1 MSVYDEIGV
10 RRVLNASGSMT
21 YLGGSLIAPDVVEK
35 MGEAARSFIVMEE
48 LVEWACGEVARLTG
62 TEAALVTT
70 GTAGGILL
78 ATAAVLT
85 GRDRQKMR
93 SLPTVG
99 SKCEILVQMPHRI
112 GFDHAIGVAGGSLVE
127 IGGPQGATREQLA
140 AAIGPNTAAVFYVV
154 LDPKPALALA
164 DVAVVAHEKGVPV
177 IVDAAAEL
185 PPVSNLNAFY
195 AAGGDL
201 VLFSGGKDISGPN
214 DTGILCG
221 RAQWVAAARG
231 KGGEATLG
239 EEEGAGEDGS
249 LVSPKH

>member
-1 MSVYDEIGV
+1 MSVYDEIGI

-99 SKCEILVQMPHRI
+99 PKCEILVQMPHRI

-127 IGGPQGATREQLA
+127 VGGPQGATREQLA
-140 AAIGPNTAAVFYVV
+140 AAIGPNPIKNACPSTLRILGNCSAP
-154 LDPKPALALA
+154 L
-164 DVAVVAHEKGVPV
+164 DVATIIEKT
-177 IVDAAAEL
+177 IA
-185 PPVSNLNAFY
+185 PPTLTIF
-195 AAGGDL
+195 
-201 VLFSGGKDISGPN
+201 LFLQQKSMDSTST
-214 DTGILCG
+214 DSMLTRRLG
-221 RAQWVAAARG
+221 RSQAP
-231 KGGEATLG
+231 
-239 EEEGAGEDGS
+239 S
-249 LVSPKH
+249 SPGRPTTSDPYK